1 MIVWTTRAKKD
12 LDKII
17 RFNSELFGSEKAKEI
32 AHTIQRNTDILTSPN
47 ENFTEIGAVDERFSH
62 LKHTYRKLIVHHC
75 KITYREGK
83 NHIYIVRVFD
93 TRQHPNKNK

>member
-32 AHTIQRNTDILTSPN
+32 AHAIQRNTDILTSPN

>member
-32 AHTIQRNTDILTSPN
+32 AHTIERSTDILTSQN
-47 ENFTEIGAVDERFSH
+47 QNFTEIGAVDENFSH
-62 LKHTYRKLIVHHC
+62 LKYTYRKLIIHHC

-83 NHIYIVRVFD
+83 NYIYIVRVFD
-93 TRQHPNKNK
+93 TRQHPGKNK